1 MIPAKELNVCQ
12 GTIAVSTFFD
22 QAARTLSAAFLLWTV
37 AHTVKSPAEKYGLA
51 CLIGARAVGGGIF
64 TLFTRPQFA
73 PLCLPR
79 SAVLPVAILIIGL
92 DTIIIGIV
100 MIRIFTL
107 GFLGSNNNIQ
117 STTNKEQ
124 GKALTLFTV
133 GFAIWTGTS
142 VTLHLG
148 ITSII
153 LLLRTAI
160 PATGLVILITILT
173 IWPEALLSPRE
184 AEVGTPESQS
194 PFIAPPRPRFQST
207 ITGDG
212 SPVAVAGM
220 TNNGRLF
227 VVNPSTTPNDS
238 PQLGNADDYD
248 KSFTKFGNVRVS
260 IRPSDAAGQDASRER
275 RASSGVFGNVT
286 TIPTRNTALI
296 SAPAPIVPLTQR
308 SMQIWNG
315 QEPDTKQKRSFFSRS
330 KRPAQAAV
338 RKLAI
343 SQPILVDAEES
354 STTPFVRMQTV
365 DLATA
370 AANEQMRREEAVS
383 RRQLVATRPAPP
395 PPTMPPSEALKMSVS
410 TVRKK
415 PSGKYPHLK
424 YTASNSSVSSNGSSS
439 SSSLSPG
446 HEEVRRRSP
455 RQTKTF
461 DLDEKRQYYKPVLEN
476 SLPQNPTLNEFEA
489 TSEKPQTVMFMK
501 DIVYDDPSLVRSI
514 INDVPNFSKKTR
526 PSMDLSKSKGLSS
539 SNSVLHRARPYKKA
553 AETEQVFFPSESS
566 PNHRRTKSGSS
577 VLRAPNIGSPTLLPP
592 LPAPP
597 APQTGF
603 RGLLKDHISNMSNDE
618 KISMLFPMPPGGTLK
633 SQRRSSV
640 PSLPS
645 NASVTEAIEILSSED
660 IASRRASRR
669 STIISLFPDQKQQD
683 LSSILRTRH
692 IIERDTYRN
701 TLNAGVPDLASDVV
715 PIRKSNIPPHI
726 LKSAF
731 TETTIES
738 DDSMNEARESI
749 PPLPR
754 PESSRHDSNISG
766 ITEAVLQ
773 DRSFMALMLN
783 INQGEVSPRST
794 KIKAGKS
801 AFLHDSSQ
809 TFGSNVVKTVSG
821 DSWHTRIGDEIPTFS
836 NRPKHL
842 RSKST
847 PPPAALTLWTTK
859 SRIAIARPPVPT
871 VVVDTPNR
879 ALKEIQAQ
887 LRKLEQPSD
896 ILPFLRDRSSSLS
909 NLSNDRRNDL
919 LAELENEAGE
929 QENMWLQLHRN
940 INRDSRGSEILTPLT
955 EKRSSIGSVPS
966 AKAPSIRDAK
976 KARVKSIV
984 QAAQYSAIPAAKQD
998 GEKAKPGFWK
1008 DKLEGAQK
1016 AYADNAPSFLNLLS
1030 NPKAP
1035 TVKPEPAVII
1045 KPNSKMPPI
1054 SAVIRCPI
1062 EPKQLW
1068 QPQVSKPTATVG
1080 FLWTAPQQG
1089 ILTRTVSPEPAAL
1102 DVRPA
1107 QRRINE
1113 PLRLESL
1120 HMWSKPTA
1128 GRTRPTAGLWRS
1140 KSTRPISIVTRPKT
1154 QKPVRKSKIM
1164 SYLPDIGKS
1173 LPSPV
1178 LRVLEGLILTAW
1190 CL

>member
-1 MIPAKELNVCQ
+1 
-12 GTIAVSTFFD
+12 
-22 QAARTLSAAFLLWTV
+22 
-37 AHTVKSPAEKYGLA
+37 
-51 CLIGARAVGGGIF
+51 
-64 TLFTRPQFA
+64 
-73 PLCLPR
+73 LPR
-79 SAVLPVAILIIGL
+79 SAILPVAILIIGL

-107 GFLGSNNNIQ
+107 GFLGSNHNIQ

-160 PATGLVILITILT
+160 PAAGLVILITILT

-184 AEVGTPESQS
+184 AEIGTPESQS
-194 PFIAPPRPRFQST
+194 PFIAPPRPRFPSI

-227 VVNPSTTPNDS
+227 VVNPSSTPNTS
-238 PQLGNADDYD
+238 PQLANADDYD
-248 KSFTKFGNVRVS
+248 KSLTKFGNILVS
-260 IRPSDAAGQDASRER
+260 TRPGDTAGQDASRDR
-275 RASSGVFGNVT
+275 RASSGIFGNIT
-286 TIPTRNTALI
+286 TIQTRNTALI

-308 SMQIWNG
+308 SRPIWDG
-315 QEPDTKQKRSFFSRS
+315 EEPDRQKRSFFSRS
-330 KRPAQAAV
+330 KRPAQSAV

-354 STTPFVRMQTV
+354 STAPFVRMQTV

-370 AANEQMRREEAVS
+370 AANEQMRREEAVA

-395 PPTMPPSEALKMSVS
+395 PPTMPPSEALKKSIS

-415 PSGKYPHLK
+415 PSGNYPELK
-424 YTASNSSVSSNGSSS
+424 YKVSNSSVSSNGSSS

-446 HEEVRRRSP
+446 HEDVRRRSP

-476 SLPQNPTLNEFEA
+476 SLPQNPTLKEFEA
-489 TSEKPQTVMFMK
+489 TSQKRQTVMFMK
-501 DIVYDDPSLVRSI
+501 DIAYDDPGLVSSI

-526 PSMDLSKSKGLSS
+526 PSLDLSKSKGLSS

-553 AETEQVFFPSESS
+553 AETEIVFFPSEPS
-566 PNHRRTKSGSS
+566 PNHRRSRSGSS
-577 VLRAPNIGSPTLLPP
+577 VLRAPNVDSPTSLPP

-603 RGLLKDHISNMSNDE
+603 RGLLKDHIRNMSNDE

-633 SQRRSSV
+633 PQRRSSV

-645 NASVTEAIEILSSED
+645 NASVTEAIEILSGED

-683 LSSILRTRH
+683 LSSILPTRH

-715 PIRKSNIPPHI
+715 PIRKSNIPSHI

-731 TETTIES
+731 TETTVES
-738 DDSMNEARESI
+738 DDSINEARESI

-773 DRSFMALMLN
+773 DRSFMTLM
-783 INQGEVSPRST
+783 IDFNQGEVSPKST
-794 KIKAGKS
+794 KSKAGKS
-801 AFLHDSSQ
+801 TFLHDSSQ
-809 TFGSNVVKTVSG
+809 TFASDVVTTFSG
-821 DSWHTRIGDEIPTFS
+821 HSWHTRIGDEIPTFS

-847 PPPAALTLWTTK
+847 PPPAALILWTTK
-859 SRIAIARPPVPT
+859 PRISIARPPVPT

-887 LRKLEQPSD
+887 LKKLEQPSD

-909 NLSNDRRNDL
+909 NISNDRRNDL

-929 QENMWLQLHRN
+929 QENVWLQLHLN

-955 EKRSSIGSVPS
+955 EKRSSVGSVPS
-966 AKAPSIRDAK
+966 VKAPSIREAK
-976 KARVKSIV
+976 KARVKSIG
-984 QAAQYSAIPAAKQD
+984 QAAQYSAVPAAKQD
-998 GEKAKPGFWK
+998 GQKAKPGFWK

-1016 AYADNAPSFLNLLS
+1016 AYADNAPSFLNLLA

-1035 TVKPEPAVII
+1035 TVKPAPTEIIKSNSKTPLITAVI
-1045 KPNSKMPPI
+1045 K
-1054 SAVIRCPI
+1054 SAI

-1089 ILTRTVSPEPAAL
+1089 FLTRIVSPEPAAL
-1102 DVRPA
+1102 DIRPA

-1113 PLRLESL
+1113 HLRLQSL
-1120 HMWSKPTA
+1120 HMWSKPIA
-1128 GRTRPTAGLWRS
+1128 SRTRPTAGLWRS
-1140 KSTRPISIVTRPKT
+1140 KSTRPTSIITRPKT
-1154 QKPVRKSKIM
+1154 QKPVRKSKM
-1164 SYLPDIGKS
+1164 MTFLPDISKS

-1178 LRVLEGLILTAW
+1178 SRVFGGFNTDILIAW